1 MTFLNAV
8 LGLINAGLLLYI
20 VIKLKKQNK
29 FTKDRK

>member
-29 FTKDRK
+29 FTKDKK